1 MKKLIRKL
9 LKRLG
14 IDVKIHRK
22 NKPNVYAQISKYA
35 ILNKKY
41 REILNKENISRGNYV
56 WGALCGTDLAA
67 NLNLEK
73 ISFLEFGV
81 AGGNGLV
88 ELENIAIEL
97 EKIYDFEIEVYGFD
111 TGTGLTK
118 PQDYRDLPHLW
129 SEGHYPMD
137 VDKLKGKIKKASLIL
152 GDIEDTINGFIES
165 NPAPIAFVSFDMDM
179 YTPTVAS
186 FRVFDGDNRILLPR
200 IHCYFD
206 DIMGYSYSEYNGE
219 RLAISE
225 FNQQHRMKKISPIY
239 CLENYVQNN
248 PFWAKKIY
256 LAHIF
261 DHPLYNSNDGMLV
274 NPDLPLVK

>member
-1 MKKLIRKL
+1 MKRLIRKL
-9 LKRLG
+9 LKQLG
-14 IDVKIHRK
+14 IEVKIRSK
-22 NKPNVYAQISKYA
+22 TKPNVYAQISKYA

-41 REILNKENISRGNYV
+41 GEILNNEDISRGNYV

-67 NLNLEK
+67 NLNFDK

-97 EKIYDFEIEVYGFD
+97 ENLYDVEIDVYGFD
-111 TGTGLTK
+111 TGKGLTK
-118 PQDYRDLPHLW
+118 PQDYRDLSHLW
-129 SEGHYPMD
+129 CEGHYPMD
-137 VDKLKGKIKKASLIL
+137 VEKLKGKLKKARLIL
-152 GDIEDTINGFIES
+152 GDIENTIDGFIES
-165 NPAPIAFVSFDMDM
+165 NPAPIAFISFDMDM

-186 FRVFDGDNRILLPR
+186 FRLFDGENKILLPR

-225 FNQQHRMKKISPIY
+225 FNQHHGMKKISPIY
-239 CLENYVQNN
+239 CLENYVQYN

-274 NPDLPLVK
+274 NPDLPLVR